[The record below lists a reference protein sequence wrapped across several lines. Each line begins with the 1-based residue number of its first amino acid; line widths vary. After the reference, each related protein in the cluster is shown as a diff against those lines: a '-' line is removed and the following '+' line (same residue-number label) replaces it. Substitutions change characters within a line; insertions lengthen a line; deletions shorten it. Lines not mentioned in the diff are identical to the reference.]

1 MNRGAA
7 RRALFH
13 DDVDSL
19 QFLDCIATA
28 GEKAAVEIHAY
39 CLMSNH
45 FHLLVLSRE
54 GNISDFMRLLAGT
67 YSRGFNRR
75 RQSDGPIF
83 RGRCR
88 SIGIETDAHLIGA
101 SRYIHLNPVAAGLV
115 IDPADWPWSSA
126 AAFTGRSD
134 SPRWLNT
141 ATVLDMVG
149 GATPRTA
156 YASYM
161 AEGVDARTS
170 RFYKDLEWD

>member
-1 MNRGAA
+1 MPRQPREDYVGAWHHLMNRGAA

-45 FHLLVLSRE
+45 FH
-54 GNISDFMRLLAGT
+54 
-67 YSRGFNRR
+67 
-75 RQSDGPIF
+75 
-83 RGRCR
+83 
-88 SIGIETDAHLIGA
+88 IG
-101 SRYIHLNPVAAGLV
+101 
-115 IDPADWPWSSA
+115 
-126 AAFTGRSD
+126 
-134 SPRWLNT
+134 
-141 ATVLDMVG
+141 ATVLHMVG

-156 YASYM
+156 YASYP
-161 AEGVDARTS
+161 AERVDARTS